1 MVVDSGQW
9 RCVEAVPAIAFS
21 IDGLGA
27 VREREPATR
36 GWLTIAQGQVLRVE
50 RDVLH
55 VGPSAMLTFALP
67 PAISFEGLRG
77 TLVKAA
83 LHDEVPGRGPRVQ
96 TLRLTGAA
104 GRPLLVARFGPA
116 GQTHSLGGLQLRTSL
131 SQRPQGPMTFGTER
145 LQYVVHV
152 GQHVRLGGRDGE
164 YVVHV
169 AARTAIDYVAYV
181 LVERTLWISDRR

>member
-1 MVVDSGQW
+1 MVDSGQW

-36 GWLTIAQGQVLRVE
+36 GWLTEAQGCVQEVE
-50 RDVLH
+50 PQALQL
-55 VGPSAMLTFALP
+55 GPDALLTHALT
-67 PAISFEGLRG
+67 AAVSLAVLRG
-77 TLVKAA
+77 TTVKAA
-83 LHDEVPGRGPRVQ
+83 LHDELPARGPRVQ
-96 TLRLTGAA
+96 TLRLTGG
-104 GRPLLVARFGPA
+104 GRLLLVARFGPA
-116 GQTHSLGGLQLRTSL
+116 GQTHALGGLQLRTSL
-131 SQRPQGPMTFGTER
+131 SQRPRGPMTFGTDR

-181 LVERTLWISDRR
+181 IVERSLWVSERG